1 MTSEGKRG
9 DAGAPRVRW
18 RIVLVQILLVSIG
31 VAVIAGLGKL
41 AYSLWLAP
49 VDRPAAAGEA
59 LVGGPFQMVDQDG
72 RPVDQHVL
80 EGKWTAVF
88 FGYTFC
94 PDVCPA
100 TLTTLA
106 AAKARM
112 GARADKLQ
120 VVFVSID
127 PERDTP
133 AQLKTYLESP
143 AFPKPILGLTG
154 TPAQVAAMA
163 KAYRVYFAKQ
173 AGTKP
178 GDRDYLMDHAS
189 AVYLMSPKGRFGR
202 LVDPLLSPDDMAKAL
217 GEGMAGL

>member
-1 MTSEGKRG
+1 MTSEGKPG
-9 DAGAPRVRW
+9 PPPIRW
-18 RIVLVQILLVSIG
+18 RVVLVQILLVAVG
-31 VAVIAGLGKL
+31 VAVVAGAGKL
-41 AYSLWLAP
+41 VYSLWPAP
-49 VDRPAAAGEA
+49 APPASSGQA
-59 LVGGPFQMVDQDG
+59 LIGGPFQLVDQDG
-72 RPVDQHVL
+72 KPVDQHVL
-80 EGKWTAVF
+80 DGKWSAVF
-88 FGYTFC
+88 FGYTYC

-112 GARADKLQ
+112 GAKADRLQ

-154 TPAQVAAMA
+154 TPEQVKTIAR
-163 KAYRVYFAKQ
+163 AYRVYYAK
-173 AGTKP
+173 AGGTKP
-178 GDRDYLMDHAS
+178 GDKAYLMDHAS
-189 AVYLMSPKGRFGR
+189 AIYLVNPKGQFGR
-202 LVDPLLSPDDMAKAL
+202 LVDPQLPPDEMAKAL